1 MNKEPDA
8 KVPEYAKKRESK
20 TTFAKFM
27 NREPDAEVADFA
39 NGRRQSKLTFAKF
52 MNNEPDVEILE
63 MDGNQ
68 SERRKSKITFAK
80 FMNREPDQDVKVY
93 NLKSPGQFGR
103 LQTRKTLNAGI
114 VYK

>member
-1 MNKEPDA
+1 
-8 KVPEYAKKRESK
+8 
-20 TTFAKFM
+20 
-27 NREPDAEVADFA
+27 
-39 NGRRQSKLTFAKF
+39 
-52 MNNEPDVEILE
+52 MNNEPDAEIPE
-63 MDGNQ
+63 MDGNQQESQ

-93 NLKSPGQFGR
+93 NVKHPGQFGR